1 MNRVY
6 IQSTK
11 LGKQDP
17 VREND
22 PVHFR
27 TLMLILFTC
36 SMVVL
41 GILSYIWRNVEILA
55 MGYKMRSVYQQQRLL
70 QEQRQKL
77 LLEQSALQSL
87 SRIEHIASNDLNL
100 VKANPDQII
109 IAPAQSEKKPTEN
122 DAH

>member
-11 LGKQDP
+11 LGKQELT
-17 VREND
+17 REKD

-55 MGYKMRSVYQQQRLL
+55 MGYKMRGVYQQQRLL

-87 SRIEHIASNDLNL
+87 SRIEHIALNDLNL

-109 IAPAQSEKKPTEN
+109 IVPSHETKTTPEDN
-122 DAH
+122 AH

>member
-1 MNRVY
+1 
-6 IQSTK
+6 
-11 LGKQDP
+11 
-17 VREND
+17 
-22 PVHFR
+22 
-27 TLMLILFTC
+27 MLILFTC

-55 MGYKMRSVYQQQRLL
+55 MGYKMRGVYQQQRLL

-87 SRIEHIASNDLNL
+87 SRIEHIALNDLNL

-109 IAPAQSEKKPTEN
+109 IVPSHETKTTSEDN
-122 DAH
+122 AH